1 MKVSKKISVLIL
13 ITLSLCIAY
22 IYTLNDDKKYVLT
35 NVVSSN
41 IDSIEIFHKDDLITY
56 DTETSECKDILK
68 LIKKYTQKGIFSSL
82 DDVIPFDPSFP
93 KNSMEINSDNHLIKI
108 NFTSNT
114 EVKLNNTSI
123 TCKYMVLDIYNKTLY
138 YWFQASSCINKMSI
152 ENVDLN
158 KLKELVK

>member
-1 MKVSKKISVLIL
+1 MKVSKKISILIL

-22 IYTLNDDKKYVLT
+22 IYTLTDDKKYVLT
-35 NVVSSN
+35 NVISSN
-41 IDSIEIFHKDDLITY
+41 IDSIEFFHNDDLITY

-82 DDVIPFDPSFP
+82 DGVILFDPYFP
-93 KNSMEINSDNHLIKI
+93 KTSIEIDSDNYLVKI

-114 EVKLNNTSI
+114 EVKLNDTSI
-123 TCKYMVLDIYNKTLY
+123 NCKYMVLDIDNKVLY
-138 YWFQASSCINKMSI
+138 YWFQASSCINEMSI